1 MADTETKLNEDPKNV
16 QDLTGFVPFLIIPAS
31 TLILSCFVFVGDVN
45 VCVNE
50 AVLSFFIWCFVV
62 VKNLCSGNC
71 SYFQAKFLDCWI

>member
-1 MADTETKLNEDPKNV
+1 MSKILL
-16 QDLTGFVPFLIIPAS
+16 DLYHFCSYQHRHLFCRVLCLLVMLI
-31 TLILSCFVFVGDVN
+31 F
-45 VCVNE
+45 CVNE